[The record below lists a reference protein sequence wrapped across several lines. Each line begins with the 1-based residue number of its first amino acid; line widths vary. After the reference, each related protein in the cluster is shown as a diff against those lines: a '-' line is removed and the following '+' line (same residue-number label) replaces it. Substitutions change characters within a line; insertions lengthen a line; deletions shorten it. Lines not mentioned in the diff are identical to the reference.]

1 MSRCNVAVKWGSMA
15 DFILEGVTGI
25 VFPTGVGS
33 WWEAFRNAGAGGA
46 INGNDLRD
54 SAEKAFSNGGLHEE
68 GGARGSTSTERA

>member
-1 MSRCNVAVKWGSMA
+1 MA
-15 DFILEGVTGI
+15 GFILEGVTGI

-54 SAEKAFSNGGLHEE
+54 SAEKALFQW
-68 GGARGSTSTERA
+68 RAT